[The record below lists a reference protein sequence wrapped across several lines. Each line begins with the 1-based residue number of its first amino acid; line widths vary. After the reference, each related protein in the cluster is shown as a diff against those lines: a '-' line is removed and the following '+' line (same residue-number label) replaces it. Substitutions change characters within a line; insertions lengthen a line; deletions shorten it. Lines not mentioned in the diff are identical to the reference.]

1 MPTPTLDLIL
11 PHLPHPLQ
19 EAILSNQYSEICVC
33 ENGLVFG
40 EVAGRNSMEQ
50 LSVGIPTQD
59 QLRKAVNAIA
69 RLISHR
75 EANDQNPIL
84 EARLPDGSRVA
95 AMMPPIVQGITLTV
109 RKFRPNWFTLDE
121 LVESGTMPAA
131 AAQLLQLAL
140 GKRSNILISGAT
152 GSGKTTIVKALLDLI
167 PEDQRVILIE
177 DTAEIPLDRPN
188 RARFEA
194 HPPGV
199 TIRDLVKAVLRHRP
213 DRLIVGE
220 VRDGAAYD
228 LLQALNT
235 GQLGSLSTVHASSA
249 QNALNRLA
257 RLALQANVDLPFQ
270 ALQNEIG
277 DEIHYVLHVER
288 NGGRR
293 CVSQLLR
300 VQGFANGYWRT
311 SDCLKTQGDIGNS

>member
-11 PHLPHPLQ
+11 PHLPHSLQ
-19 EAILSNQYSEICVC
+19 EALLSDRYSEICVC
-33 ENGLVFG
+33 ENGLVFA

-50 LSVGIPTQD
+50 LSVSIPTQD

-69 RLISHR
+69 RLISRR

-177 DTAEIPLDRPN
+177 DTAEIRFSQVKTFICASFN
-188 RARFEA
+188 R
-194 HPPGV
+194 
-199 TIRDLVKAVLRHRP
+199 I
-213 DRLIVGE
+213 
-220 VRDGAAYD
+220 
-228 LLQALNT
+228 
-235 GQLGSLSTVHASSA
+235 SS
-249 QNALNRLA
+249 
-257 RLALQANVDLPFQ
+257 V
-270 ALQNEIG
+270 
-277 DEIHYVLHVER
+277 
-288 NGGRR
+288 
-293 CVSQLLR
+293 C
-300 VQGFANGYWRT
+300 GFAYCAPLIDPLLLPRSLIAFVSSRRGL
-311 SDCLKTQGDIGNS
+311 SE